1 MVFHS
6 SLVASGLMPPQL
18 RTEHVLPWRL
28 RSYSGKEGRRSD
40 MLWTEAATEADEEM
54 TEEVLAVIVVA
65 AVVVVVMGMME
76 LSWPIS
82 KSSLMVD
89 HCELID
95 EEDELRRIIVCWR
108 WRIGGLFV
116 VSGPARCRR
125 YVRDTDRLSFA
136 AAATS
141 RMGII

>member
-28 RSYSGKEGRRSD
+28 RSYAGTEGRRSD
-40 MLWTEAATEADEEM
+40 MAWTEAAIEAEEGAM
-54 TEEVLAVIVVA
+54 EALLAVVAVAEVMVVA
-65 AVVVVVMGMME
+65 AVVVVLTGMME

-89 HCELID
+89 HCELI
-95 EEDELRRIIVCWR
+95 EEDDELRRIV
-108 WRIGGLFV
+108 
-116 VSGPARCRR
+116 CRR
-125 YVRDTDRLSFA
+125 YGSA
-136 AAATS
+136 GS
-141 RMGII
+141 